1 MVNVLKY
8 IVLAS
13 NSPRRIEL
21 LKKLGVE
28 LIIIS
33 PNIEEVKYVDDPF
46 KTVLENSKRKV
57 LNVVDKAPQK
67 SIIIGVDTVVFHP
80 LIGVVSKPKTTEEAK
95 IMLNTFSG
103 RAHMVVGGVTLFDK
117 ESGKRI
123 EFTDITIVKFKNLT
137 EEEIDLYLK
146 IENPFDKAGG
156 YAIQGLA
163 CFFIDTIIGD
173 YYNVLGLPLSKLY
186 DVLNKEFG
194 LNLLKNFVAKEL

>member
-1 MVNVLKY
+1 MKY